1 MKGKTLN
8 VIEYNLTYGTKTRQ
22 VNVFSLFR
30 YKINNN
36 LYVVYTDVDTKYE
49 LVYYGSSHIKNN
61 SILSMTLKEEEGEI
75 IKEYIYKLTNNQP
88 LDNFEIIDIKEA
100 TGIEIVSSNK
110 LEVKLDIIRKLE
122 ELTIEKPT
130 PPEESKK
137 SAINP
142 EKQKKKSKKTLQILL
157 ILIFI
162 ILLGGGT
169 FYLTKTYNN
178 TIAKKII
185 CTKTY
190 KHSKLK
196 ATIEETNT
204 YNFLMNDILKD
215 VNSTHVY
222 TFNTKRAYE
231 SFINTGN
238 IHKYPENVKANSFDQ
253 NNENNSI
260 TYYSL
265 TNITTSYKEPK
276 EYETLI
282 NYYMNNGYNCKEEI
296 EK

>member
-1 MKGKTLN
+1 MNGKTLN

-36 LYVVYTDVDTKYE
+36 LYVLYTDVDTKYE

-61 SILSMTLKEEEGEI
+61 SILSMTLPEEEGEI
-75 IKEYIYKLTNNQP
+75 IKEYIYKLTNNLP
-88 LDNFEIIDIKEA
+88 LDNFEIIDLKEA
-100 TGIEIVSSNK
+100 TGIEIVASNK

-122 ELTIEKPT
+122 ELTIEKPN
-130 PPEESKK
+130 PHEESEKPIINIKK
-137 SAINP
+137 N
-142 EKQKKKSKKTLQILL
+142 KKKTKKLLKLLL

-162 ILLGGGT
+162 ILLGGGS
-169 FYLTKTYNN
+169 FYLSKTYNN
-178 TIAKKII
+178 TIVKKII

-196 ATIEETNT
+196 ATIEETNN
-204 YNFLMNDILKD
+204 YNFLMNDVLKN
-215 VNSTHVY
+215 VNSIYIY

-231 SFINTGN
+231 NFINTGN
-238 IHKYPENVKANSFDQ
+238 IHKYPENTKINSFEQDNQ
-253 NNENNSI
+253 NNSI
-260 TYYSL
+260 TYYS
-265 TNITTSYKEPK
+265 TKEITTSYKEPR
-276 EYETLI
+276 EYESLI
-282 NYYMNNGYNCKEEI
+282 NYYINNGYNCKEEI

>member
-122 ELTIEKPT
+122 ELTIEKPK

-238 IHKYPENVKANSFDQ
+238 IHKYPENIKANSFDQ

-260 TYYSL
+260 TYYSS

-282 NYYMNNGYNCKEEI
+282 NYYINNGYNCKEEI